1 MHTLLIENVS
11 DAFLQDFVA
20 LANTAKATISEQSE
34 QSAECPICKAH
45 DYTLSESAEKRI
57 LESLAEIENARQN
70 GTLQTF
76 SNVEELMEELRS

>member
-11 DAFLQDFVA
+11 DAFLEDFVA
-20 LANTAKATISEQSE
+20 LANTAKATISE

-76 SNVEELMEELRS
+76 SKVEALME

>member
-1 MHTLLIENVS
+1 MIENLS
-11 DAFLQDFVA
+11 DAFLKDV
-20 LANTAKATISEQSE
+20 AKATLTKQ
-34 QSAECPICKAH
+34 

-76 SNVEELMEELRS
+76 SKVEALME